1 MSSNSSK
8 PAFYKNEITEEDIEI
23 LKDIFEKIE
32 KDKNAFSFL
41 EPVDYVALNL
51 PDYPKI
57 IKHPMDLGT
66 CKNNLLNGKYKIFQ
80 EFMDDL
86 HLIWENCRT
95 YNQQKS
101 EIVKCGNACEKKLR
115 VLIEKKFKNVKH
127 EVKEQKDDQLLS
139 NEDKTELVNK
149 IKEQPNDDLT
159 KIVKIILKNCPDGI
173 EDIDSEK
180 LQIKVDFLRYK
191 DLKMIN
197 DFLLEKKEK
206 NKMNNNNNENENSD

>member
-115 VLIEKKFKNVKH
+115 ALIEKKWLWAFILILSIFLTTSTTGIALSFIMLGMTVLNQKN
-127 EVKEQKDDQLLS
+127 
-139 NEDKTELVNK
+139 
-149 IKEQPNDDLT
+149 IKGT
-159 KIVKIILKNCPDGI
+159 FFILGMGI
-173 EDIDSEK
+173 MFFIFEK
-180 LQIKVDFLRYK
+180 L
-191 DLKMIN
+191 
-197 DFLLEKKEK
+197 
-206 NKMNNNNNENENSD
+206 